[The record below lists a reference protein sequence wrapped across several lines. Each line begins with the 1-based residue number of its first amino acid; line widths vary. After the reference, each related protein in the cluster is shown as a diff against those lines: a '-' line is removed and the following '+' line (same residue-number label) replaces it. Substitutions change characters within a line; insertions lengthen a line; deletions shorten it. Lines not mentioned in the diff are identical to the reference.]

1 MIWEVKTS
9 HAPFSATRCRGHPHL
24 RVPAGCSRSQCLP
37 MSCNAKSCSM
47 QPLLGASCFPVGG
60 TVGCELFLHLPS
72 LSPDC
77 NRIPQAP
84 SATSGARC
92 LANVAHH
99 MLTGKKTEFWAAR
112 PAFVF
117 SLRNFVKPYL
127 CYSELLVIWGHLQR
141 SFTVSFFINE
151 GVILKLELMQLP
163 VMLSSFQSD
172 ALLHVPFPV
181 LPGWPMSKSFQSY
194 TYPDT

>member
-1 MIWEVKTS
+1 MS
-9 HAPFSATRCRGHPHL
+9 HAPFCATRRRGHP
-24 RVPAGCSRSQCLP
+24 RPREPAGCSCSQCLP
-37 MSCNAKSCSM
+37 MSCDAKSCSV
-47 QPLLGASCFPVGG
+47 QPLLGALCFPVGG

-84 SATSGARC
+84 SATSRARC
-92 LANVAHH
+92 LANVTRH
-99 MLTGKKTEFWAAR
+99 MLTGEKTEFWAAR

-117 SLRNFVKPYL
+117 SLRNFLKPYL

-151 GVILKLELMQLP
+151 GVILKLELTKLA

-172 ALLHVPFPV
+172 ALLRVPFPV
-181 LPGWPMSKSFQSY
+181 VQ
-194 TYPDT
+194 